1 MTEEPPKLEMLNF
14 LKTVP
19 VVHVLHFKHIQIN
32 VCVWE
37 DGTVKRAKMR
47 ANFFRLKVITYI
59 SCYYIYIY
67 ICKKNNQ
74 VYIHTVYRLVALPA
88 VASINQVSTQIIV

>member
-37 DGTVKRAKMR
+37 DGTVKRDGIGIKDGTGGIGYKDQMELLDETR
-47 ANFFRLKVITYI
+47 
-59 SCYYIYIY
+59 
-67 ICKKNNQ
+67 
-74 VYIHTVYRLVALPA
+74 
-88 VASINQVSTQIIV
+88 